1 MNKVNYIRHHKN
13 VNMKMMGDN
22 VSSIDMAL
30 YNGLFLLW
38 NECGFCNELSVNRQ
52 DLMMMSKIGSR
63 NTYHKSL
70 WTLHEKKY
78 IKYTPSHNPLVGSK
92 ISLYR
97 FDTTTD
103 TSSDTTTSTSS
114 DTSREP
120 LYKLYKL
127 LNNKTI
133 KLIEDYHSFVDN
145 NLESWLRHEK
155 IISDEK
161 SGSDGR
167 IEFKDF
173 WKAYHEIS
181 GKDKTDKIPAEKH
194 WKKLSQ
200 KEKTLAIE
208 KIKPYVKSIND
219 KKYIKKARTYLS
231 DKTFEDEFKSTKTIY
246 GDSGVVK
253 KRFEWDVEN
262 MTAQDLQSMDTVEYN
277 QFNRN
282 YPGAESKII
291 AAEMKRQQE
300 EKSAL

>member
-1 MNKVNYIRHHKN
+1 
-13 VNMKMMGDN
+13 
-22 VSSIDMAL
+22 MAL

-70 WTLHEKKY
+70 WNLHEKKY

-103 TSSDTTTSTSS
+103 TSSNTTTSTSS

-133 KLIEDYHSFVDN
+133 KLIESHHSFVDN

-155 IISDEK
+155 VILDEK
-161 SGSDGR
+161 SENDGR
-167 IEFKDF
+167 VDFEDF
-173 WKAYHEIS
+173 WKLY
-181 GKDKTDKIPAEKH
+181 
-194 WKKLSQ
+194 
-200 KEKTLAIE
+200 
-208 KIKPYVKSIND
+208 D
-219 KKYIKKARTYLS
+219 KKVGGKKDAKKKFDNLKIEDQERIMEILPMYKKSTPEKQYRPNPA
-231 DKTFEDEFKSTKTIY
+231 TFLNQERWKNEDEFKPAKPTY

-253 KRFEWDVEN
+253 KRFEWDVDS

-277 QFNRN
+277 HFNRK

-300 EKSAL
+300 EEIGIVK